1 MIGAIFGAAGSIA
14 AAAMQADALRDATQ
28 MQIDALERQRQYVYA
43 NLDPSVI
50 GAQAY
55 QGDVNRALQQRT
67 LQGMIDPALLNQRY
81 ASETAISDSLSKIGE
96 ESGRVSKQAADEALR
111 GTPGMDLVKQKLV
124 DQALQELEMGA
135 TLPPDVQAEFMKAGL
150 EKSGMTTGS
159 ASGQGVGGQILRTI
173 LGTEGL
179 KLKAQR
185 QEQAAK
191 LATSAQNLEA
201 SRQNILQSLFPR
213 LNEVQLQNLG
223 GQQSVLSQSNAM
235 MPEAGLS
242 GHDVANIWLARVGAT
257 NQLAQSAANA
267 AASAAQQS
275 GQIWAGAIG
284 GATRAIGGA
293 APSWNTVSG
302 WFNSPGAGTGSG
314 NAMDLGGFE
323 GD

>member
-1 MIGAIFGAAGSIA
+1 MGEIFTAAGQVA
-14 AAAMQADALRDATQ
+14 AAAMQAAALREATQ

-284 GATRAIGGA
+284 GATRAAGSA

-302 WFNSPGAGTGSG
+302 WFGGGGGGGGSG

-323 GD
+323 TD